1 MVVEE
6 EDGAAIS
13 PINGA
18 HSHQHGHQ
26 HTHPHGAHAF
36 SGQLS
41 QGRRVEVIVG
51 EARRRRWLA
60 EDKSRITAESFASG
74 ANISA
79 VARQNGVSL
88 GLLHYWRRRVR
99 EVTQSAPLT
108 FHAVRT
114 VGDGASEEM
123 PVASCAIEIAMVDVR
138 VRISG
143 PVDPTHLA
151 AVLRAV
157 RASA

>member
-13 PINGA
+13 PVNGA
-18 HSHQHGHQ
+18 HSHQ
-26 HTHPHGAHAF
+26 HGAHAF

-41 QGRRVEVIVG
+41 QGRRIEVIVG

-60 EDKSRITAESFASG
+60 EDKAQITAESFASG

-114 VGDGASEEM
+114 VGDGAGEEM

-143 PVDPTHLA
+143 PVDPTHQRLRKRWPGSSAQRLA
-151 AVLRAV
+151 TDK
-157 RASA
+157 

>member
-1 MVVEE
+1 M
-6 EDGAAIS
+6 
-13 PINGA
+13 
-18 HSHQHGHQ
+18 
-26 HTHPHGAHAF
+26 
-36 SGQLS
+36 
-41 QGRRVEVIVG
+41 IVG

-99 EVTQSAPLT
+99 EVAQSAPLT
-108 FHAVRT
+108 FHAERT
-114 VGDGASEEM
+114 VGDGAGEEM

-151 AVLRAV
+151 AVKVAGFV
-157 RASA
+157 

>member
-1 MVVEE
+1 MVEE
-6 EDGAAIS
+6 EDGVATA
-13 PINGA
+13 PVNGTHSYQ
-18 HSHQHGHQ
+18 HSHQ
-26 HTHPHGAHAF
+26 HGAHAF
-36 SGQLS
+36 SSHLS

-51 EARRRRWLA
+51 EARRRRWLP
-60 EDKSRITAESFASG
+60 EDKARITAESFASG

-99 EVTQSAPLT
+99 EVAQSAPLT

-114 VGDGASEEM
+114 VGDGAGEEM
-123 PVASCAIEIAMVDVR
+123 PVASSAIEIAMVDVR

-143 PVDPTHLA
+143 PVDTTHLA